1 MLPKPGDEV
10 CAGFDLGL
18 RRDSSAL
25 VIAHRRAGKILVAE
39 LLELRPSK
47 GAALKPSAVVA
58 TFAARMKAHGCSYGV
73 GDAYYRESVEEHLSE
88 HGLSYVE
95 APQHPADYFVRARQ
109 LMREGVVCLP
119 DHTKLLQQLREVR
132 AIPTSGGRMSIQ
144 QPRTAGGHGD
154 LASALCLAV
163 YQIASA
169 GVTPQA
175 PLEMGTEAH
184 AAWMREKRQHRMA
197 ERAKQ
202 PWWRKAG

>member
-1 MLPKPGDEV
+1 MLPQPGDEV

-25 VIAHRRAGKILVAE
+25 VIVHRRAGMIIVAE

-47 GAALKPSAVVA
+47 GAALKPSEVIAK
-58 TFAARMKAHGCSYGV
+58 FASRMKAHGCSYGV
-73 GDAYYRESVEEHLSE
+73 GDAYYRESVTEHL
-88 HGLSYVE
+88 LAYDLAYVE

-109 LMREGVVCLP
+109 LMREGVVRLP

-163 YQIASA
+163 YQISSA
-169 GVTPQA
+169 GVTPQV
-175 PLEMGTEAH
+175 PPELGTQE
-184 AAWMREKRQHRMA
+184 WVTQQRERRQRRMV
-197 ERAKQ
+197 ERNNQ
-202 PWWRKAG
+202 PWWKRTG

>member
-1 MLPKPGDEV
+1 M
-10 CAGFDLGL
+10 
-18 RRDSSAL
+18 
-25 VIAHRRAGKILVAE
+25 IIVAE

-47 GAALKPSAVVA
+47 GVALKPSEVIAK
-58 TFAARMKAHGCSYGV
+58 FAARMKAHGCSYGV
-73 GDAYYRESVEEHLSE
+73 GDAYYRESVTEHLLA
-88 HGLSYVE
+88 HDLAYVE

-109 LMREGVVCLP
+109 LMREGVVRLP

-169 GVTPQA
+169 GVTPQV
-175 PLEMGTEAH
+175 PPELGTEEWNAQQ
-184 AAWMREKRQHRMA
+184 REKRQKRMM
-197 ERAKQ
+197 ERANR
-202 PWWRKAG
+202 PFWRKAG